1 MEEKK
6 LQSLITTLLKMAIE
20 QEKSGKYNTVIA
32 DLLAA
37 EGVIN
42 VVIMDHRGGTVVS
55 YQNAQGGITLLGE

>member
-20 QEKSGKYNTVIA
+20 QEKPGKYNTVIA
-32 DLLAA
+32 DLFAA

>member
-20 QEKSGKYNTVIA
+20 QEKPGKYNTVIA
-32 DLLAA
+32 DLLSA

-42 VVIMDHRGGTVVS
+42 IVIMDHRGGTVVS

>member
-20 QEKSGKYNTVIA
+20 QEKPGKYNTVIA

-55 YQNAQGGITLLGE
+55 YQNAQGCITLLGE